1 MASEP
6 TEPSQSV
13 ISSLKAWGNS
23 SLAPMGL
30 ATLVTA
36 LHFRPLHVR
45 PMLCVPPLVFA
56 SYANLQGFKI
66 DGAGVAAAASGTYAV
81 MGLRRRGGPAR
92 SLRARFSA
100 RGAVR
105 GAAIG
110 LALANM
116 VADGLVYATGDR
128 DAEAR
133 ERADNPRWA
142 E

>member
-6 TEPSQSV
+6 SEPSQSQTA

-23 SLAPMGL
+23 SLPPMGL
-30 ATLVTA
+30 ATLITA
-36 LHFRPLHVR
+36 LHFRPLQLR
-45 PMLCVPPLVFA
+45 PLLCVPALVFA

-66 DGAGVAAAASGTYAV
+66 DGAGVAAAASGAYAV
-81 MGLRRRGGPAR
+81 MGMRRKSG
-92 SLRARFSA
+92 LRARFSA

-105 GAAIG
+105 GVALG
-110 LALANM
+110 LAAANLA
-116 VADGLVYATGDR
+116 ADGWAYATGDR

-133 ERADNPRWA
+133 ERAENPRWV

>member
-1 MASEP
+1 MASKP

-13 ISSLKAWGNS
+13 MSSLEAWGNS
-23 SLAPMGL
+23 PLAPMGL

-36 LHFRPLHVR
+36 LHFRPLQLR

-66 DGAGVAAAASGTYAV
+66 DGAGVAAAASGAYAV
-81 MGLRRRGGPAR
+81 MGLRRRRQQRGG
-92 SLRARFSA
+92 LRARFSA

-105 GAAIG
+105 GVAIG
-110 LALANM
+110 LAAANL
-116 VADGLVYATGDR
+116 VADGWVYATGDR